1 MALAGTTM
9 AVTEIN
15 VTGSTTLTEDG
26 VGTAAQTWDE
36 SKAGFYFGGAGM
48 DESLTFEAGTYAA
61 SNIWG
66 INVRNMTAADSI
78 TLTLK
83 DGAKVTAEQQSS
95 TFTSNNTTI
104 TLGDDASFSSNGS
117 AWSQK
122 MSFAGVDAGSKATL
136 TLGNGATLT
145 TRNGFDVQNSVA
157 EMELTLGQGA
167 TMRVNNGQ
175 VNLNATKTTLTLDEN
190 STFSTNKDIVLGANA
205 QSLTLN
211 MANGAS
217 IDWQDAGTSIKFGN
231 QADVTINYGT
241 LADGSAPTIN
251 LKGVCTLG
259 LTTTINAAV
268 DMEALLASEDKTMSA
283 VLFHITTDYADRV
296 VTLGTDMV
304 HLDGWS
310 DADYLGVLTL
320 SDGVYTN
327 AEGQAVDIAAM
338 NADNEIYYA
347 LVKTDGG
354 KTLSL
359 MAHAPEPAT
368 SALSLLALAGLAARR
383 KRK

>member
-15 VTGSTTLTEDG
+15 VTGSTTLTADG
-26 VGTAAQTWDE
+26 VRTAAETWDE
-36 SKAGFYFGGAGM
+36 NKAGFYFGGEGM

-61 SNIWG
+61 SDIWG

-95 TFTSNNTTI
+95 TFTSNDTTI
-104 TLGDDASFSSNGS
+104 TLGDGASFSSNGS

-122 MSFAGVDAGSKATL
+122 MSFAGVDADSKATL

-217 IDWQDAGTSIKFGN
+217 IDWQNAATSIKFGN

-268 DMEALLASEDKTMSA
+268 DMEALLASEDKTMSV
-283 VLFHITTDYADRV
+283 VLFHITTDNADRV

-304 HLDGWS
+304 RLDGWS

>member
-1 MALAGTTM
+1 MAFAGTAM

-26 VGTAAQTWDE
+26 VETAAQEW
-36 SKAGFYFGGAGM
+36 SQNKAGFYFGGEGK

-61 SNIWG
+61 TNIWG
-66 INVRNMTAADSI
+66 INVRNMSAANSI

-104 TLGDDASFSSNGS
+104 TLGNNASFSANGS
-117 AWSQK
+117 AWNQK
-122 MSFAGVDAGSKATL
+122 MRFAGVGTDSKATL
-136 TLGNGATLT
+136 TLGNSATLT
-145 TRNGFDVQNSVA
+145 TLNGFDVESSVA
-157 EMELTLGQGA
+157 EMKLTLGQSA
-167 TMRVNNGQ
+167 TMSVNSGQ
-175 VNLNATKTTLTLDEN
+175 VNLNATKTTLTLGEN
-190 STFSTNKDIVLGANA
+190 STFSSSKDIVLGDNA

-211 MANGAS
+211 MENGAS
-217 IDWQDAGTSIKFGN
+217 IDWQNEASIKFGN
-231 QADVTINYGT
+231 QAAVTINYGT

-251 LKGVCTLG
+251 LAGVCTLG

-268 DMEALLASEDKTMSA
+268 DMDALLASEDKTMNA
-283 VLFHITTDYADRV
+283 VLFHITTAYADRV
-296 VTLGTDMV
+296 VTLGTDLV

-310 DADYLGVLTL
+310 DDKYLGVLTL
-320 SDGVYTN
+320 SGDVYTD
-327 AEGQAVDIAAM
+327 AEGQVVDIAAM
-338 NADNEIYYA
+338 NANDEIYYA

-368 SALSLLALAGLAARR
+368 ATLSLLALAALASRR
-383 KRK
+383 KRH